1 MKLFSLLTSTRVLI
15 YLFGITMLCYLSILC
30 SPVLFWPASF
40 LSQLIPL
47 FLVIQC
53 GVLILLVLQRKKI
66 AALPLLALLI
76 GWPFL
81 QSTFLFNSKRN
92 NNYSIQVLSFNAKFF
107 RQPKTYSKFS
117 TEMIQ
122 WVDNDTAAI
131 KCLQEYSTNPKWTPL
146 DATGQIEKKGYQGYI
161 FQADVVDRD
170 HNPGMAIFSKFPML
184 DSGIVFEAQ
193 GTPNAAIFADLN
205 VNGKTIRVYNVH
217 LASMN
222 LELRENTGL
231 AKIWY
236 VIKRL
241 KFGAIKRNQQIKEL
255 LAHTKASP
263 YPFIICG
270 DFNETPYSY
279 NYRELKKEYPNT
291 FEEVGRG
298 FGFTFNELPYLL
310 RIDHQFYS
318 NNIKAVGYRVDL
330 TMAISDHFATYGYYL
345 IE

>member
-1 MKLFSLLTSTRVLI
+1 MLWI
-15 YLFGITMLCYLSILC
+15 GITIRA
-30 SPVLFWPASF
+30 WPSSVSF
-40 LSQLIPL
+40 RCLIPEL
-47 FLVIQC
+47 
-53 GVLILLVLQRKKI
+53 
-66 AALPLLALLI
+66 
-76 GWPFL
+76 
-81 QSTFLFNSKRN
+81 SSK
-92 NNYSIQVLSFNAKFF
+92 
-107 RQPKTYSKFS
+107 PK
-117 TEMIQ
+117 
-122 WVDNDTAAI
+122 
-131 KCLQEYSTNPKWTPL
+131 
-146 DATGQIEKKGYQGYI
+146 
-161 FQADVVDRD
+161 
-170 HNPGMAIFSKFPML
+170 
-184 DSGIVFEAQ
+184 

-222 LELRENTGL
+222 LELQENTGL